1 MIPQVDCKVEAVC
14 EINPSEDPQKI
25 NQVFSNILA
34 VFELELDE
42 YSAKATSRQIE
53 TLSRIRESIQNHHS
67 QRVYS
72 KFLSSNMDGDS
83 TWFYLNKQAAFA
95 NSIALCE
102 RDNESPLGPI
112 KVTLRSK
119 NIERIIEWLTS
130 N

>member
-1 MIPQVDCKVEAVC
+1 MIPQVDCTIEVVC
-14 EINPSEDPQKI
+14 QITPSEDPQKI
-25 NQVFSNILA
+25 RQSIANILDA
-34 VFELELDE
+34 FELELDKH
-42 YSAKATSRQIE
+42 SARATSNQAESLVKIH
-53 TLSRIRESIQNHHS
+53 ESIHNHHS

-72 KFLSSNMDGDS
+72 KFLNNNLEGDS

-112 KVTLRSK
+112 KVTVSSE

-130 N
+130 